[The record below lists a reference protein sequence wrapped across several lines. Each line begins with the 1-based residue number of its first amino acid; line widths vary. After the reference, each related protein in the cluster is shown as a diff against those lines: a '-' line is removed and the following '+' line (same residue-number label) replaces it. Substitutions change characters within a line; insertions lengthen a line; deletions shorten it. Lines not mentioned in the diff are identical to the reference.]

1 MRVVEMTPVR
11 FLLALVFWT
20 IAGNAVLANAH
31 VEAALV
37 VPFSLWQGEL
47 AQRFIVG
54 GPLALSVVPDCSGL
68 DVMSLC
74 VAAILSY
81 PVAWRRRLVGAA
93 LGVTLLFTLNI
104 LRIST
109 LATASQTPVFQTLHV
124 YVWPTLLIAATL
136 GWIAVWIRT
145 ADRAAAA
152 PAGIGRRFILWSAAL
167 LAVYVVAV
175 QLLTDAQVLDRAAK
189 GVAGIA
195 ARLLNALGTEA
206 SVTGNVLRARH
217 LEYLITPEC
226 ITTPLVALYL
236 AALFA
241 SPIGWRARLLGVTA
255 CVPLFVSL
263 GVLRLLTVALPPLM
277 LGTELVLT
285 HAFHQ
290 ILAGVV
296 AVVAFAIWA
305 RGGRSRRYVTG
316 IALLAVTVA
325 AVVAS
330 VAGLAYARSLAGALH
345 VVQLPAPAGLTPTI
359 GDGDI
364 QGATMIMP
372 IFQVALFLALAAVT
386 WTRAIPWR
394 WLAGAGVLVASQFAA
409 LAGMGWTEAS
419 GLAPLSPLLVRGWA
433 VAVPILL
440 VLAVRRRHA
449 NAARTHAEELP
460 A

>member
-1 MRVVEMTPVR
+1 MMPVR

-81 PVAWRRRLVGAA
+81 PVAWRRRLAGAA

-109 LATASQTPVFQTLHV
+109 LAAASQTPVFQTLHV
-124 YVWPTLLIAATL
+124 YVWPALLIAATL
-136 GWIAVWIRT
+136 AWVALWIRT
-145 ADRAAAA
+145 ADRTDHA
-152 PAGIGRRFILWSAAL
+152 PTGTGRRFVLWSAAL

-305 RGGRSRRYVTG
+305 RGGRSRRDVTG
-316 IALLAVTVA
+316 TALLAVTVA

-345 VVQLPAPAGLTPTI
+345 GVQLPAPAGLTPTM

-372 IFQVALFLALAAVT
+372 IFQVALFLTLAAVT
-386 WTRAIPWR
+386 WTHATAWR
-394 WLAGAGVLVASQFAA
+394 WIAGAGVLVASQFTA

-419 GLAPLSPLLVRGWA
+419 GLSPLSPLLVRAWA

-440 VLAVRRRHA
+440 VLALRRGHA